1 MKENKEKIVLK
12 DGTEIEIENGA
23 AENKIQVIISDLD
36 AFKQTYAKFS
46 EQNLSSYQVEDAD
59 GAVFA
64 TFTEKYVDGVQL
76 KPVPEGF
83 LTTFHIADVDKI
95 QKAVDA
101 AIDAYTEQLIE
112 EGLI

>member
-23 AENKIQVIISDLD
+23 AENKIQVIVSDLD
-36 AFKQTYAKFS
+36 AFKQTYQTFS
-46 EQNLSSYQVEDAD
+46 EQNLALYQIEDSD
-59 GAVFA
+59 GSVFA
-64 TFTEKYVDGVQL
+64 TYTEKCVDGVNL
-76 KPVPEGF
+76 KSIPEGF
-83 LTTFHIADVDKI
+83 LVTFHIADVDKI